1 MKHFTIS
8 LVVLLLFSFSGCAVY
23 EISTKSLI
31 TQLQNTGTEEK
42 GYLSPGSVQGNT
54 LQTVI
59 CTDKHGKQVSLYVT
73 NRTGVRITLTDNS
86 RKTFYFNTLL
96 VQDSAVSGSK
106 THFFNSSIKPVKF
119 SNIIKIEIM
128 P

>member
-8 LVVLLLFSFSGCAVY
+8 ITVLLLFVFSGCAVY
-23 EISTKSLI
+23 EISTKSLV
-31 TQLQNTGTEEK
+31 TQLQNTGTAEK
-42 GYLSPGSVQGNT
+42 GYLSPGSVQG
-54 LQTVI
+54 
-59 CTDKHGKQVSLYVT
+59 T

-96 VQDSAVSGSK
+96 VQDSAVFGSK
-106 THFFNSSIKPVKF
+106 THFFSSSVKPMKLSSI
-119 SNIIKIEIM
+119 SKIEIM